1 MMLRLW
7 PLICDFDLKFVES
20 EFDTARCSSASGT
33 ARGKGGVSAS
43 ESGCSVTRTESLA
56 AMIMGYLGLMSVS
69 VAGAQRKWH
78 WPRQPPLVAPTR
90 TCRAQWAAA
99 MEVEV
104 GGGDCQCGLKWN
116 LKIMIFR
123 LEISGCRGVCHWQTN
138 LELVLGDL
146 LLPTHH
152 HEEIAGNFE
161 FTLLHQGQLE

>member
-1 MMLRLW
+1 
-7 PLICDFDLKFVES
+7 
-20 EFDTARCSSASGT
+20 
-33 ARGKGGVSAS
+33 
-43 ESGCSVTRTESLA
+43 
-56 AMIMGYLGLMSVS
+56 VS

-99 MEVEV
+99 IEVEV
-104 GGGDCQCGLKWN
+104 GGGDCGLKWN

-161 FTLLHQGQLE
+161 FLRCCTRVNSNKPLGFRLSRAARTVA